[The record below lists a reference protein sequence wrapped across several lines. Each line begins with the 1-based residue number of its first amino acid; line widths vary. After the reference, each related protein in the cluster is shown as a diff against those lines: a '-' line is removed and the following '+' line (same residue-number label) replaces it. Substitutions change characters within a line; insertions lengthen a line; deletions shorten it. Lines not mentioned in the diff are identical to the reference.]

1 MSQALDYII
10 VQNSFAHKNTRVD
23 FKPGRNY
30 IIRELWV
37 R

>member
-1 MSQALDYII
+1 MTQALDYII
-10 VQNSFAHKNTRVD
+10 VQNSFAHKNTKIT

-30 IIRELWV
+30 IV